1 MKKILLLTATAML
14 VLSSTALA
22 ADATRYDSG
31 MKPAAIAVDRANRA
45 RLLAT
50 PRPRDKNAV
59 WCNTMDY
66 RYGTGMGFNY
76 AGSDPDP
83 RIRGALLVSCNNPS
97 DGNSGTTA
105 AAK

>member
-1 MKKILLLTATAML
+1 MTKILLLAATAML

-22 ADATRYDSG
+22 AEVKYDSG
-31 MKPAAIAVDRANRA
+31 MKPAAIAVDRENRA
-45 RLLAT
+45 RLLST

-66 RYGTGMGFNY
+66 RYGTGMGYNY